1 MAIVGTRS
9 TYLKAMDRKV
19 WAFALVSV
27 AAVVRTDANQIA
39 DAHLVLGGVAP
50 IPWRSTAAEQVLQG
64 ADVSEATFTK
74 AADASLANAE
84 ALSENAYKVPL
95 ARNLIQRA
103 LTTLTADLNSNA

>member
-1 MAIVGTRS
+1 VGTRS

-27 AAVVRTDANQIA
+27 AAVVRTDGNQIA

-50 IPWRSTAAEQVLQG
+50 IPWRSTAAEQVLLG
-64 ADVSEATFTK
+64 ADIDEAAFVK
-74 AADASLANAE
+74 AADVALADAE

-95 ARNLIQRA
+95 ARNLIQSA
-103 LTTLTADLNSNA
+103 FATLTSEPNSNA

>member
-1 MAIVGTRS
+1 
-9 TYLKAMDRKV
+9 MDRKV

-27 AAVVRTDANQIA
+27 AAVVRTDGNQIA
-39 DAHLVLGGVAP
+39 DARLVLGGVAP

-64 ADVSEATFTK
+64 ADIDEATFIK
-74 AADASLANAE
+74 AATAALAGAQ

-103 LTTLTADLNSNA
+103 LTTLTADPNSNA